1 MRYPNSPN
9 GLFVR
14 SVGVSVK
21 KNSVSVGVRVEKKQ
35 VNVFALAPTLT
46 LFLAAPPEET
56 TPLTEHPSP
65 YLYEH

>member
-21 KNSVSVGVRVEKKQ
+21 KKQ

-46 LFLAAPPEET
+46 LFLAALPEET